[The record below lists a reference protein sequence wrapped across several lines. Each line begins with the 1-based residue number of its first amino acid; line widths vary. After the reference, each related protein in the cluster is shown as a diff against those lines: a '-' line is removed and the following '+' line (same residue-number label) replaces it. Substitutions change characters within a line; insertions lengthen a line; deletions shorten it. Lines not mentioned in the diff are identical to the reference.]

1 MDELRYTLLSDGSSN
16 KALLPIL
23 TWLLQQHLH
32 NVAIQEEWA
41 DLRLLPKP
49 PSISRLDERIRLSL
63 DLYPCDLLFVH
74 RDAETAS
81 SDERSSEINR
91 AVQQA
96 QSLIE
101 VPPTV
106 CVVPVRMMEAWLLF
120 DLYAIRRAT
129 GNPHGT
135 QSLNLPPLRELEN
148 LPNPKATLFQILR
161 NASGLSGRR
170 LSSFNQHVAL
180 HRIPDYIEDF
190 GQLRTLSAFRRL
202 ENDTR
207 DAIGQLASSR

>member
-1 MDELRYTLLSDGSSN
+1 MDELRYTLLSDGSAN

-49 PSISRLDERIRLSL
+49 PSRSRLDERIRLSL

-96 QSLIE
+96 QSLI
-101 VPPTV
+101 
-106 CVVPVRMMEAWLLF
+106 
-120 DLYAIRRAT
+120 IRRAT

-207 DAIGQLASSR
+207 DAIGQLASNR

>member
-1 MDELRYTLLSDGSSN
+1 MS
-16 KALLPIL
+16 
-23 TWLLQQHLH
+23 
-32 NVAIQEEWA
+32 
-41 DLRLLPKP
+41 
-49 PSISRLDERIRLSL
+49 ERIRWSL
-63 DLYPCDLLFVH
+63 DLFPCDLLFVH
-74 RDAETAS
+74 RDAENVS
-81 SDERSSEINR
+81 RERRFGEINR
-91 AVQQA
+91 GIQEARA
-96 QSLIE
+96 SID

-207 DAIGQLASSR
+207 DAIGQLVSSR